1 MAIIYQLLKIMILLV
16 EMLCLP
22 TKVSDIFD
30 RNITIWINFIWE
42 KFQAAWPP
50 VIKSHQLLLLL
61 KFANFQYLCQ
71 YSFVYLDFHKDK
83 CKRRWYKPFSFNIEA
98 QQVVF
103 SFSFQDMV
111 FKSIFYN
118 SFTWQNW
125 FLSSCKKMV
134 NLAIKTDWKS
144 LYLIQSY

>member
-1 MAIIYQLLKIMILLV
+1 MSLHIHQLFSMNILINLHQIQGKDKNSQHKNLYFNSFMMSLTNTVSGALCHLGSWHRALPPTLQIWLFVAIIYQLLKIMILLV

-71 YSFVYLDFHKDK
+71 NLFVYLDFHKD
-83 CKRRWYKPFSFNIEA
+83 
-98 QQVVF
+98 
-103 SFSFQDMV
+103 
-111 FKSIFYN
+111 
-118 SFTWQNW
+118 
-125 FLSSCKKMV
+125 
-134 NLAIKTDWKS
+134 
-144 LYLIQSY
+144 